1 MLVRRTR
8 FAYHR
13 SVDDT
18 TDLARVAALVGDPAR
33 ARMLTA
39 LMDGRAL
46 TATELALEGSVAPST
61 ASSHLA
67 RLLAGELVAIERQG
81 RHRYYR
87 LSGSDVAEVLEGLMG
102 LAVRRG
108 GRRVRT
114 GPQDPALRLARV
126 CYDHLAGE
134 RGVQLFESLRERGY
148 LEGTGQTV
156 SLTGEGRR
164 ALERFGIDFDVV
176 GATRRP
182 LCRPCLDWSVR
193 RPHLGGA
200 LGAALLRELFAR
212 GWAERRRGS
221 RVVEFSSRGAASFAR
236 AFPPAPI
243 T

>member
-1 MLVRRTR
+1 M
-8 FAYHR
+8 
-13 SVDDT
+13 DDT
-18 TDLARVAALVGDPAR
+18 AHLARIAALVGDPAR

-87 LSGSDVAEVLEGLMG
+87 LSGPDVAEVLEGLMG
-102 LAVRRG
+102 LAVRVG
-108 GRRVRT
+108 GRRVRV
-114 GPQDPALRLARV
+114 GPKEPALRSARV

-134 RGVQLFESLRERGY
+134 RGVHLFESLCGRGY
-148 LEGTGQTV
+148 LATAEATV
-156 SLTGEGRR
+156 LLTDEGRR
-164 ALERFGIDFDVV
+164 ALARFGIDFEAL

-200 LGAALLRELFAR
+200 LAAALLREVFAR

-221 RVVEFSSRGAASFAR
+221 RVVEFSPRGAASFAR
-236 AFPPAPI
+236 AFPLAVA
-243 T
+243 